1 MRFAIVSLLLLG
13 AAVLVYGQTAP
24 SAAKPNYSG
33 TWVFDSHKSK
43 LVVPAPSSMTLEIKQ
58 EDPKISFVRAQT
70 YGDQNFNWKLA
81 ANVDDPKPVQ
91 EDGPGYVTDS
101 RVYWQQNS
109 LVLDQKMTASDGTK
123 VSDVVTYTLLPDG
136 SLQAFESQ
144 TTVGGK
150 GVNNNKWIY
159 DKKAQ

>member
-13 AAVLVYGQTAP
+13 TAVLVHGQTAP
-24 SAAKPNYSG
+24 PTAKPNYSG
-33 TWVFDSHKSK
+33 MWVFDPHKSK
-43 LVVPAPSSMTLEIKQ
+43 LVVPPPSSMTLEIKQ
-58 EDPKISFVRAQT
+58 EDPQISFARSQT
-70 YGDQNFNWKLA
+70 YGDQSFNWKLA
-81 ANVDDPKPVQ
+81 TTVDDPKPVQ

-109 LVLDQKMTASDGTK
+109 LVLEQKITSSDGTK
-123 VSDVVTYTLLPDG
+123 VSDVVTYTLMPDG

-150 GVNNNKWIY
+150 GANNNRWIY
-159 DKKAQ
+159 DKKQ